1 MGQQRQDVLLKAK
14 EEHNHGEP
22 WSVDQLETIPHLH
35 HIARS
40 VRAAI
45 SATNKNLRETEHQ
58 NNMRYQNFISLLN
71 NDIVFRLLVTNQYY
85 LLAKL
90 FEDPYD
96 EIRLA
101 KLIDRIQH
109 HERRKH
115 QVKGEWEAAA
125 ALKTNI
131 SIPQYRK
138 EDNEYLFQWT
148 HPDPNLSNIEKW
160 QHYEQEIQRITFHFH
175 VQKARIYHESCNSHI
190 DRVGN
195 LLNVLRQNE
204 PEYREEIKKLEVL
217 HKELTAKSQAIK
229 SKPLYKPD
237 GSYDLEAAETQAT
250 ELKVLNDKVSENLD
264 DILGNYNATHPVIG
278 RFKLQHDRDK
288 LKLKNQIREVTSEF
302 VAQTE
307 SIKLHQQEVYVAS
320 KQEALDSLDKIIQY
334 VKSYETDEQLE
345 DEQNASINKL
355 KMCRQSLAETDDL
368 DSMRQI
374 LQVSKEELI
383 KLKDIIPAAAYSEI
397 QSELAVLEKMV
408 IRPGNQLQN
417 ISLDRLNPSQAE
429 YQENNNPPSYEEA
442 ISPPIYQVHELPP
455 PYEVVEPPVYQEIAG
470 QRMNIEPSAPPMP
483 DNEVQP
489 DQRMDIEPS
498 APPMLDN
505 EFQPEQRT
513 DIEPSAPSMLDNE
526 VQHEQPERLAAS
538 VRSVSQ
544 VGMFAPASQ
553 DLKQR
558 LIAMK
563 LISSKVD
570 KIINAEP
577 LVVDNQN
584 SAQLQEVAQIFKAQI
599 IQIKKYSNYQEVPN
613 EMKQSFSENLK
624 KLADLDKL
632 FNSFNVKYASL
643 FKPEEV
649 AEHQNRI

>member
-1 MGQQRQDVLLKAK
+1 MGLQRQDVLLKAK

-22 WSVDQLETIPHLH
+22 WSVDQLEKIPHLH

-45 SATNKNLRETEHQ
+45 SASNKNLRETEHQ
-58 NNMRYQNFISLLN
+58 NNMKYQNFISLLN

-109 HERRKH
+109 HEKRKH
-115 QVKGEWEAAA
+115 QVKGEWDAAA

-175 VQKARIYHESCNSHI
+175 VQKARIYHDSCNSHI

-204 PEYREEIKKLEVL
+204 PEYRDEIKKLEVL
-217 HKELTAKSQAIK
+217 HKELTVKSQAIK

-307 SIKLHQQEVYVAS
+307 SIKLHQQEVYVVS
-320 KQEALDSLDKIIQY
+320 KQEALDSLDRIILDI
-334 VKSYETDEQLE
+334 KSFKTGLKDEK
-345 DEQNASINKL
+345 NASLDKL

-368 DSMRQI
+368 DSRQQI
-374 LQVSKEELI
+374 LQVTKEELI
-383 KLKDIIPAAAYSEI
+383 KLKDIISVASYSKI

-408 IRPGNQLQN
+408 IRSGNQSQN
-417 ISLDRLNPSQAE
+417 VSLDRLNASHAE

-455 PYEVVEPPVYQEIAG
+455 SYEVIEPPAYQEVAE
-470 QRMNIEPSAPPMP
+470 QRMDIEPSAPPMP
-483 DNEVQP
+483 DNEIQPVQRQEQP
-489 DQRMDIEPS
+489 D
-498 APPMLDN
+498 
-505 EFQPEQRT
+505 
-513 DIEPSAPSMLDNE
+513 
-526 VQHEQPERLAAS
+526 RLAAS
-538 VRSVSQ
+538 ARSVIQ

-563 LISSKVD
+563 LMSSGAEKV
-570 KIINAEP
+570 INAESS
-577 LVVDNQN
+577 DNQAKN
-584 SAQLQEVAQIFKAQI
+584 IAREFKGQL
-599 IQIKKYSNYQEVPN
+599 IQIKSYSTYQEAPEN
-613 EMKQSFSENLK
+613 IKKSFVENLK
-624 KLADLDKL
+624 KLGEFDEKFKDYNEKYSPLFESEERADKQ
-632 FNSFNVKYASL
+632 SV
-643 FKPEEV
+643 
-649 AEHQNRI
+649 I